1 MRFTK
6 WTCTVLMLL
15 SLGAW
20 ANGQAQSDSPKPD
33 AGQAQ
38 PAAQPAA
45 QPTTAALEVSPAATV
60 TAPAPAPPP
69 ATTVPAA
76 ASAQQT
82 GAAAP
87 PATIDQ
93 VVTRF
98 IAREKAL
105 VELLKDRTPVVE
117 TYLQTVKAD
126 SDLGPVPTGDKYFLG
141 HMDLGADIE
150 HRTYLKDS
158 ASIQKHLLGGF
169 NKLFTVQY
177 KPLGFSWMIF
187 ADRDEF
193 DREHYEFKF
202 IRREFLGDVRT
213 LVFDV
218 TPKKEAGN
226 GRFLGRVWVEDQ
238 DFNIVRLNGTY
249 APHQRNEFFFH
260 MDSWRLNLISGY
272 WVPSYIYS
280 EEGDF
285 RYGQKNK
292 FAFKA
297 QTRMWG
303 YDLKKAGKEDEL
315 TQILIDSPSV
325 QDQSA
330 AAQDASPVESQ
341 RLWQQQ
347 AEDNALDR
355 LQKAGLLAPEGEVDK
370 VLQTVVNNMM
380 ITNNIDLPR
389 PVRCRVLLT
398 SPLETFSVG
407 NTIVLSRGLVDVLP
421 DEASL
426 AMVLSHELAHIALGQ
441 NVGSKYAY
449 NDRMLFDDEST
460 YSNLGFRHD
469 DVEEQSADKK
479 ALDLLKNSPYA
490 QKLDSAGLFLR
501 MLALRGKTL
510 PGLLN
515 AHLGNA
521 IALNGEPTRLTDIMN
536 RAPQLDMNKLDQ
548 IAALPLGG
556 RVKLNPWDNKVDLIK
571 AAPVALTSIREK
583 MPFEVTPFFPR
594 LSRLTAVADA
604 NAAAT
609 SAAAAVPA
617 ALAPS
622 VTAPV
627 TSATTTSS
635 PSAPVSVTPVSAS
648 NQ

>member
-1 MRFTK
+1 M
-6 WTCTVLMLL
+6 
-15 SLGAW
+15 
-20 ANGQAQSDSPKPD
+20 
-33 AGQAQ
+33 
-38 PAAQPAA
+38 
-45 QPTTAALEVSPAATV
+45 
-60 TAPAPAPPP
+60 
-69 ATTVPAA
+69 
-76 ASAQQT
+76 
-82 GAAAP
+82 
-87 PATIDQ
+87 DQ
-93 VVTRF
+93 VVDRF

-105 VELLKDRTPVVE
+105 VVLLQDRTPVVE
-117 TYLQTVKAD
+117 TYLQNVKAD
-126 SDLGPVPTGDKYFLG
+126 SDLGPVPVGDKYFLG
-141 HMDLGADIE
+141 HMDLGEDIA
-150 HRTYLKDS
+150 HRTYLQES
-158 ASIQKHLLGGF
+158 GSMEKHLLGGF

-193 DREHYEFKF
+193 DRQHYEFKF
-202 IRREFLGDVRT
+202 VRREFLGDVRT

-238 DFNIVRLNGTY
+238 DFNVVRLNGTY
-249 APHQRNEFFFH
+249 APHQRNEYFFH
-260 MDSWRLNLISGY
+260 MDSWRLNLVPGY
-272 WVPSYIYS
+272 WVPAYIYS

-315 TQILIDSPSV
+315 TQILVDSASV
-325 QDQSA
+325 TDQSA
-330 AAQDASPVESQ
+330 AAQDASPIESQ

-355 LQKAGLLAPEGEVDK
+355 LQQAGLLAPSGEVDK

-449 NDRMLFDDEST
+449 NDRMLFEDETT

-469 DVEEQSADKK
+469 DIEEQSADKK
-479 ALDLLKNSPYA
+479 ALELLKNSPYA

-501 MLALRGKTL
+501 MLAVRGGSL

-515 AHLGNA
+515 AHLGNPIA
-521 IALNGEPTRLTDIMN
+521 INGVPTRLTDIMN
-536 RAPQLDMNKLDQ
+536 HAPQLDMNKLDQ

-556 RVKLNPWDNKVDLIK
+556 RVKLNPWDNKVELIK
-571 AAPVALTSIREK
+571 SAPVALTSIREK

-594 LSRLTAVADA
+594 LSRIAAAPDA
-604 NAAAT
+604 NAPASTAMATPPPAPAPASTATTAPAPAPPVADTPAT
-609 SAAAAVPA
+609 S
-617 ALAPS
+617 
-622 VTAPV
+622 
-627 TSATTTSS
+627 
-635 PSAPVSVTPVSAS
+635 